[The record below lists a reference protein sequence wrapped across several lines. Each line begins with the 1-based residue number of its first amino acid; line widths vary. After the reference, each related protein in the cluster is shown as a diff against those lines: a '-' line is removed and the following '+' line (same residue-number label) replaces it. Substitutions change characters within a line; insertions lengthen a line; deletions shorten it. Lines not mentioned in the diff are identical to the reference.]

1 MLHRPFADIKTKFL
15 NFQSQTKQG
24 RRKYVKPHLSRKYLS
39 NNDEKTILDHC
50 SIHPILISIL
60 MSALLLLR
68 YYGSCYRLQHVEKL
82 THKHRGGHDMSK
94 SRYVKFQERNMPKK
108 QRNEKE
114 DRSRGR
120 GQNCTLPG

>member
-1 MLHRPFADIKTKFL
+1 
-15 NFQSQTKQG
+15 
-24 RRKYVKPHLSRKYLS
+24 
-39 NNDEKTILDHC
+39 
-50 SIHPILISIL
+50 

-94 SRYVKFQERNMPKK
+94 SGYVKFQERNMPKK

-114 DRSRGR
+114 DRRRGR